1 MGLFAPWFLAG
12 MAGLAL
18 PLYLHLLKRLKSPP
32 KPVPS
37 LMLYEART
45 ISSTR
50 HRRLDYLL
58 LLSLRLL
65 VLLLLILAFANPF
78 INRNAAVLAS
88 NRLVLLVVDN
98 SFSMRAG
105 TGASDTRLADA
116 KDAAMRVLS
125 GKGAA
130 RAQVAAFGSQLRLM
144 TQPIEDQS
152 ALRAAVQAIQP
163 GDGHGNFGELARAV
177 RAMAE
182 SVHTPIELHLFSDMQ
197 RSELAATFSDM
208 ALPDTV
214 TLVTHAVVAKA
225 EPNWTVE
232 SVDAPGQVWGK
243 DAKPVHVQAVIA
255 GYGTPAAK
263 RTVSLVVNGKTT
275 ATKTVTVPANGRATV
290 DFPALEVPY
299 GFSRCEVKIDAAD
312 TLPADDLRRFA
323 VERSDPQKALLI
335 HNYGDGRS
343 PLYVGAALSAA
354 AQSAFTLESIN
365 VNEAADRRPSN
376 YAFIIL
382 SDVNAVP
389 SLLENSLTQYV
400 RSGGSLFIAAG
411 TSAGAR
417 LQIPIFGAHIAHTRD
432 YSRVP
437 DRYMGV
443 GSSDSSYP
451 AVAKSGGWPGVKF
464 FYALDVD
471 PGAGPDAA
479 RVIVRLGDQT
489 PLLLEKR
496 IGEGRVLLFT
506 SGLDNLTNDFP
517 LDPAFVPFI
526 EQTARYLAGSER
538 QGGARPVDAYFEL
551 RNARE
556 QARQQSQSVEVT
568 DPEGKRPLTLSEAA
582 SAQSFQLTEAGYYQI
597 RLADGRQDEVG
608 VNPDPKESNLDVIP
622 EDVLALWQG
631 KGGPSSQAASTPG
644 QSTGEPANP
653 GTPSKTPQYLWWYVM
668 LLVLAFA
675 VAESVVASGYLG
687 TQRDEGDGLPKPN
700 VRNTQRVG

>member
-12 MAGLAL
+12 LAGLAL
-18 PLYLHLLKRLKSPP
+18 PLYLHLLRRQATPP
-32 KPVPS
+32 KPVSS
-37 LMLYEART
+37 LMFFESRT
-45 ISSTR
+45 QASTR
-50 HRRLDYLL
+50 HRRLRYFL

-78 INRNAAVLAS
+78 VNRNAATLAS
-88 NRLVLLVVDN
+88 DRLVLLVVDN

-105 TGASDTRLADA
+105 TRLADA
-116 KDAAMRVLS
+116 RTAAMNVLA

-163 GDGHGNFGELARAV
+163 GDGHGNFGELARAI

-197 RSELAATFSDM
+197 RTDLAATFSDM
-208 ALPDTV
+208 ALPSNV
-214 TLVTHAVVAKA
+214 TLVTHAVVTKA
-225 EPNWTVE
+225 QPNWTVE

-243 DAKPVHVQAVIA
+243 DAKPVHVKAVIA
-255 GYGTPAAK
+255 GYGTPAAQ
-263 RTVSLVVNGKTT
+263 RSVSLVVNGKTT
-275 ATKTVTVPANGRATV
+275 ATKAVAVPANGRATV

-299 GFSRCEVKIDAAD
+299 GFNRCEVKIDADAF
-312 TLPADDLRRFA
+312 PADDLRRFA
-323 VERSDPQKALLI
+323 VVRSDPQKALLI
-335 HNYGDGRS
+335 HNYGDTRS

-354 AQSAFTLESIN
+354 AQSAFVLESIA
-365 VNEAADRRPSN
+365 VNEAADRKPSN

-382 SDVNAVP
+382 SDVNTVP
-389 SLLENSLTQYV
+389 SLLENSLTEYV

-417 LQIPIFGAHIAHTRD
+417 LQIPIFGSKIIQTRD

-437 DRYMGV
+437 DRYMAA

-451 AVAKSGGWPGVKF
+451 AVAKADGWPGVKF

-471 PGAGPDAA
+471 PGAGTDAA

-496 IGEGRVLLFT
+496 IGEGRVVLLT

-517 LDPAFVPFI
+517 LNPAFVPFI

-538 QGGARPVDAYFEL
+538 QGGARPVDAYLDL
-551 RNARE
+551 RTANGRSPGG
-556 QARQQSQSVEVT
+556 QSQGVEVT
-568 DPEGKRPLTLSEAA
+568 DPEGKRPLTLGEAA
-582 SAQSFQLTEAGYYQI
+582 SAQTFQLTEAGFYQL
-597 RLADGRQDEVG
+597 RLADGRQDEIG
-608 VNPDPKESNLDVIP
+608 VNSDPKESNLDVIP
-622 EDVLALWQG
+622 DDVLGLWVG
-631 KGGPSSQAASTPG
+631 KGGQASQEASSAAASPV
-644 QSTGEPANP
+644 SAPSPAP
-653 GTPSKTPQYLWWYVM
+653 PAKTPQTLWWYVM
-668 LLVLAFA
+668 LFVLFSA
-675 VAESVVASGYLG
+675 VAESILASRYLG
-687 TQRDEGDGLPKPN
+687 TQREEE
-700 VRNTQRVG
+700 